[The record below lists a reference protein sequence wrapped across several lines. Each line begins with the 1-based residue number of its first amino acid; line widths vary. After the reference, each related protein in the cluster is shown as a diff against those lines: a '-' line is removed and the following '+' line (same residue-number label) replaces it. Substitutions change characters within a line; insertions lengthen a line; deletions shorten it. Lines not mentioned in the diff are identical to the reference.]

1 VNGAKTKCIL
11 NRFGKAKVTEIGQVK
26 RDQAYEL
33 AAVAYTRA
41 ADAFELA
48 TTAYRAAVIAY
59 DLSALDDEGSQ
70 FDPPETE
77 PDK

>member
-1 VNGAKTKCIL
+1 MQGAETKCITDWF
-11 NRFGKAKVTEIGQVK
+11 RKAKVTEIGQTQ
-26 RDQAYEL
+26 RDEAYQL

-59 DLSALDDEGSQ
+59 DLSALDDESSQ

-77 PDK
+77 PGT